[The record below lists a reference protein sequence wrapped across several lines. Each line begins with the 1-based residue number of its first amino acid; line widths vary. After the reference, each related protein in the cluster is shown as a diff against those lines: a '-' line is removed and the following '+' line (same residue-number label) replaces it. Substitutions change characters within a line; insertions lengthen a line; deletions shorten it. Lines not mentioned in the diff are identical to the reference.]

1 MRLNLPSSL
10 QEPVRYEVPAR
21 PSAST
26 LDSTALSDNTLAY
39 ILNGSIEKGVFSA
52 SRRYRTWGN
61 APTTTASGAWTASCL
76 ASISGTSGCEKLIL
90 MTRDNAGTG
99 FQFYSANVSASLS
112 AAANVFG
119 TAYGGFTE
127 ATGEWVGHQHLDRAF
142 FVGGTNGNVR
152 MISSICGT
160 PSVSAMVKKAAFPS
174 NQAVASYFTTVSEY
188 YITLAGSGSKLFN
201 SLKDATTVVNPGND
215 AIMTIDGVAMAGNLV
230 NYTATLAVTS
240 SDSRTDL
247 ALSTAGTLDYWF
259 HTGTAGAPSNVGVY
273 TFAAAQEYDKAD
285 YLYFKYETKE
295 FPSNSAPPAF
305 AASYT
310 TAEIQISVQKDGS
323 GTWVDLTCQRTVE
336 SVSGTPRVVH
346 IWADLTNV
354 ASDVRAA
361 LKKFRFPLLFQGGSI
376 TPPDYYS
383 ISFHK
388 GGKAYKLQDQVTDT
402 LSATSPPQ
410 EDLEY
415 YVRYISA
422 DGLTL
427 SKAIRVTVPPSA
439 HEGVRPNA
447 ALPKIGGVVKITT
460 AEATAPWTSTSLIR
474 VYRKVEVRGTGEVRY
489 YLLDGAESNASGGIY
504 TDYYSDKD
512 LLNSTLTYTATFDE
526 TGELEDGAT
535 LITNMVAGCTWK
547 GANIL
552 FDRSGIAY
560 FSKVG
565 TYNEFL
571 FPGDGTEIDDQ
582 DVSRPRFIQITP
594 NGLPIIA
601 GIGQDALYMF
611 AVDRIYAMA
620 GDYPSSAP
628 PASILPNLGGILSS
642 RACAPYYGGVV
653 YGASDGL
660 WSIEVPYGFNGSAEQ
675 VRAEELT
682 KNSRDCWEWVK
693 SGGTSNMCVSI
704 DRNSRDIWVFNNN
717 RALTYTPE
725 TGWARIEWAVS
736 DSVLFCRHHHLYGTI
751 LVHSSRKA
759 SVIGAFTTDAATDPN
774 GTTGGT
780 SFTATFETKKFDAPL
795 RILRVQTYLQSAS
808 STTGASLAAISERGG
823 TQSVSFNGASPVY
836 NAPWS
841 TTSFPSGGRW
851 IKFQLSLTPGTTVEA
866 CVLSLATH
874 DQYRGK

>member
-1 MRLNLPSSL
+1 MRLNLNSRL

-26 LDSTALSDNTLAY
+26 LDSTALNDNTLAY

-99 FQFYSANVSASLS
+99 FQFYSANVSASAS

-174 NQAVASYFTTVSEY
+174 NQVVASYRTAVSDYLTTLGRNGAQTFPHPSDGGL
-188 YITLAGSGSKLFN
+188 TLINAPDTSFVISSVTYSISGK
-201 SLKDATTVVNPGND
+201 VVNYADNL
-215 AIMTIDGVAMAGNLV
+215 AI
-230 NYTATLAVTS
+230 TA
-240 SDSRTDL
+240 
-247 ALSTAGTLDYWF
+247 AGTTADGAISSSGYLTYWNISG
-259 HTGTAGAPSNVGVY
+259 TGGAPSNVLDY
-273 TFAAAQEYDKAD
+273 TFQTAQDYDDCD
-285 YLYFKYETKE
+285 YFYVKYTVKDLSGGGLPVFET
-295 FPSNSAPPAF
+295 
-305 AASYT
+305 SYT
-310 TAEIQISVQKDGS
+310 TAQAQVSVQKDGS
-323 GTWVDLTCQRTVE
+323 GTWTDLTCQVTVATV
-336 SVSGTPRVVH
+336 STTRDTVHVWCDLTGVAADIRGAIKKIRFPMLSQSGTT
-346 IWADLTNV
+346 L
-354 ASDVRAA
+354 
-361 LKKFRFPLLFQGGSI
+361 
-376 TPPDYYS
+376 PDAYD
-383 ISFHK
+383 INFHK
-388 GGKAYKLQDQVTDT
+388 GGKAYKMQNQVTDT
-402 LSATSPPQ
+402 LSVTTPPQ

-415 YVRYISA
+415 YVRYVSS
-422 DGLTL
+422 DGLTV

-439 HEGVRPNA
+439 HEGVRPSA
-447 ALPKIGGVVKITT
+447 ALPKIGGVVTITT
-460 AEATAPWTSTSLIR
+460 SEATAPWGGSSLIK
-474 VYRKVEVRGTGEVRY
+474 VYRKVTVRETEETRY
-489 YLLDGAESNASGGIY
+489 YLLDGVESNAGGGVY

-512 LLNSTLTYTATFDE
+512 LLNSTLTYTAAFDE
-526 TGELEDGAT
+526 AGELEDGVD

-547 GANIL
+547 GANVL
-552 FDRSGIAY
+552 FDRSGLAY

-628 PASILPNLGGILSS
+628 PASILPNLGGVLSS
-642 RACAPYYGGVV
+642 RACAPYFGGVV

-675 VRAEELT
+675 VRANELT
-682 KNSRDCWEWVK
+682 KNHRDCWEWVK
-693 SGGTSNMCVSI
+693 SGGTSNMCVAI
-704 DRNSRDIWVFNNN
+704 DRNSRDIWVFNNS

-780 SFTATFETKKFDAPL
+780 AFTATFETKKFDAPL

-808 STTGASLAAISERGG
+808 STTGASLTAISERGG